1 MTIHEADSQW
11 DLFISYASEDRN
23 EVAEPLAKVLSNC
36 GLKVWYD
43 QTALKLGD
51 SLRRKIDE
59 GLARCRYG
67 AVILSP
73 SFFLKYYPNRE
84 LDGLAQ
90 REIGGQTV
98 ILPVWHKVTDAEV
111 RAYSP
116 PLADRI
122 AGRWEDGLVAVAARI
137 LEVVR
142 PDLLEE
148 VRRELRELEKKIEPL
163 PQLRT
168 GHDLAHILDGA
179 MGFIIGHDELRDH
192 DELELI
198 SGFHQYVQDWT
209 DIISELDAGE
219 RVKMEFD
226 LLERVRGLHET
237 GWMVFGKQ
245 GKRQIGDR
253 ETAEMWP
260 VAIVILAREG
270 TTQVIMGEGD
280 KFFIQKG
287 DVSTGEVAL

>member
-1 MTIHEADSQW
+1 MTIHEADVQW
-11 DLFISYASEDRN
+11 DLFISYASEDRS
-23 EVAEPLAKVLSNC
+23 EVAEPLAKVLTAC

-43 QTALKLGD
+43 QTTLRIGD

-73 SFFLKYYPNRE
+73 SFFLKHYPNRE

-90 REIGGQTV
+90 REVGGQTV

-122 AGRWEDGLVAVAARI
+122 AGRWEDGLVVVAARI

-142 PDLLEE
+142 PDLIEE
-148 VRRELRELEKKIEPL
+148 VGRELRELGKKLVPL
-163 PQLRT
+163 PELHT
-168 GHDLAHILDGA
+168 GRDLAQILSGA
-179 MGFIIGHDELRDH
+179 MGFITGHDELRDQE
-192 DELELI
+192 ELEVV
-198 SGFHQYVQDWT
+198 SGFHQYIQDWT

-219 RVKMEFD
+219 RVRMEFD
-226 LLERVRGLHET
+226 LLGKVRSLHEA

-245 GKRQIGDR
+245 GKRQIGSGS
-253 ETAEMWP
+253 TAEMWP
-260 VAIVILAREG
+260 VAIVILARKG

-280 KFFIQKG
+280 EFFIQR
-287 DVSTGEVAL
+287 DEVSADGVTV